1 MPLIHIY
8 LQQGKDSKYIQ
19 GIGDALHDALM
30 ETWGI
35 PARDRFQIYHQ
46 KTPEELQI
54 DRTMWGCQRSDNLVV
69 FHIFTSPRTRPMK
82 LALYRRLPELLKDR
96 IGLAPDDVFIS
107 VFSNTREDWSFG
119 QGRAHL
125 LDATLPPEPS
135 SGKKRPR
142 EDEEVLPESWQVKLN
157 YGEEPPSGKRN
168 GRYIDPSQ
176 DKGDCVDTN
185 KDLAAT
191 MHNAR
196 LLAGSIQLESH
207 GFELQTWPSAVQ
219 DFRNRSEVEHMY
231 YEEMR
236 ALIKKASGADRVLIF
251 DHTIRH
257 SDNKNL
263 NASGGGDSAAPVPRV
278 HCDYTADSAPR
289 RLMQFAKT
297 GVYSHIR
304 KRNLTEEDIKDL
316 ASRRFA
322 FINVWRSIS
331 DLPVEKKPLACCD
344 TRTTPASE
352 HFLYELIFPDRVGE
366 NYSLKYKDTHKWYY
380 YPRMAKDEC
389 LIFKVYDKKE
399 DGPRFTFHTAFDDPL
414 TTANSPARESIEI
427 RSIAFFDDQAI
438 ERVDSASQDACQSI
452 EASRSEYAE

>member
-19 GIGDALHDALM
+19 GLGDALHDALM

-54 DRTMWGCQRSDNLVV
+54 NRTMWGVNRSDNLAV
-69 FHIFTSPRTRPMK
+69 FHIFTNPRTKPMK
-82 LALYRRLPELLKDR
+82 LALYRRLPELLKER
-96 IGLAPDDVFIS
+96 IGMAPDDVFIS

-119 QGRAHL
+119 DGRAQL
-125 LDATLPPEPS
+125 LEATLPETTT
-135 SGKKRPR
+135 GKKRSR
-142 EDEEVLPESWQVKLN
+142 EDAEEELPLSWQVKLN
-157 YGEEPPSGKRN
+157 YGEEPPPGKRN
-168 GRYIDPSQ
+168 GRYIDASL
-176 DKGDCVDTN
+176 DKGDCVDTS
-185 KDLAAT
+185 KDFTST

-196 LLAGSIQLESH
+196 MLASKIQLETH
-207 GFELQTWPSAVQ
+207 GFELQAWPSAIQ
-219 DFRNRSEVEHMY
+219 DFQNRAEVEHLY

-236 ALIKKASGADRVLIF
+236 ALIKKVSGADRVLIF

-304 KRNLTEEDIKDL
+304 KRRLTEDDIKDL

-331 DLPVEKKPLACCD
+331 EFPVEKKPLACCD
-344 TRTTPASE
+344 TRSTPAKD

-366 NYSLKYKDTHKWYY
+366 NYSLKFRDTHQWYY
-380 YPRMAKDEC
+380 YPRMNKDEC

-414 TTANSPARESIEI
+414 TTANSPARHSIEI
-427 RSIAFFDDQAI
+427 RSIAFFDNDAVD
-438 ERVDSASQDACQSI
+438 RLDSASAEACKCIQD
-452 EASRSEYAE
+452 SRGEYNE